1 MDIMEAQPFGE
12 KVQKFFG
19 HKLSPRNE
27 NEKRAYKNAFEV
39 LTLIRDGTLDP
50 SSLEPA
56 DRQPVVAY
64 LRLEGHNVDEI
75 AQLFGVSAHKI
86 SQDLYALSKDRV
98 KLVKGINLFDVASRL
113 IEMAKHLSR
122 KARRE
127 GDYSGSWKIEK
138 ELMEALQSLGFVYRA
153 PRTAKIAT
161 LHAEVKEGHEQLS
174 SEIGGEQDQVI
185 SALNEMLSGM
195 KDEQQ
200 RLVHIGE
207 ENKDG

>member
-1 MDIMEAQPFGE
+1 MDIMESKPFSE

-39 LTLIRDGTLDP
+39 LTMIRDGTLDP

-64 LRLEGHNVDEI
+64 LRLEGHNIDEI
-75 AQLFGVSAHKI
+75 AQLFGVSTHNI
-86 SQDLYALSKDRV
+86 SQDLYELSKDRV
-98 KLVKGINLFDVASRL
+98 KLIKRINLFEVAGRL
-113 IEMAKHLSR
+113 IEMAQHLSR
-122 KARRE
+122 KSRRE
-127 GDYSGSWKIEK
+127 GDYSGAWKIER
-138 ELMEALQSLGFVYRA
+138 ELMESLQSLGFVYRA

-161 LHAEVKEGHEQLS
+161 IHAEVKEGHDKLA

-185 SALNEMLSGM
+185 SALNEMLSGI
-195 KDEQQ
+195 KDDQQ
-200 RLVHIGE
+200 RLVHID
-207 ENKDG
+207 DGNSN

>member
-1 MDIMEAQPFGE
+1 MDIMESKPFNE

-39 LTLIRDGTLDP
+39 LTMIRDGTLDP

-75 AQLFGVSAHKI
+75 AQLFGVSTHKI
-86 SQDLYALSKDRV
+86 SQDLYELSKDRV
-98 KLVKGINLFDVASRL
+98 KLVKRINLFEVAGRL
-113 IEMAKHLSR
+113 IEMAQHLSR
-122 KARRE
+122 KSRRE
-127 GDYSGSWKIEK
+127 GDYSGAWKIDR
-138 ELMEALQSLGFVYRA
+138 ELMESLQSLGFVYRA

-161 LHAEVKEGHEQLS
+161 IHAEVKEGHDKLA

-185 SALNEMLSGM
+185 SALNEMLSGI
-195 KDEQQ
+195 KDDQQ
-200 RLVHIGE
+200 RLVHID
-207 ENKDG
+207 DGNSN